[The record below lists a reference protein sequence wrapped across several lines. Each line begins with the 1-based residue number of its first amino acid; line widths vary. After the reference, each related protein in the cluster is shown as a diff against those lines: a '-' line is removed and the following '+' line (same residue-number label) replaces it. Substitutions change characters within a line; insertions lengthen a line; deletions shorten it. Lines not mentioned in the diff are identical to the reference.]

1 MNRSANA
8 ALAKVR
14 AMYGQ
19 MLTRTQY
26 DDLIRRQS
34 VQEIS
39 AYLREK
45 TSYAAALS
53 GVQDSAIHRGQ
64 LANLLHKDLFHQY
77 IRLVR
82 FLGPHHHMG
91 FYVVMD
97 MEINLILTCMRDLI
111 SGHPGTMV
119 AEIPAFMSAYA
130 SFDLFALA
138 QVRDFSQLLET
149 VANTPYG
156 TVLRQ
161 CAQADVRDGRVD
173 YTAVEVALRTYYY
186 TTLLGYCAKLHG
198 ESRRQ
203 VQELISL
210 RAETSNLNTIF
221 RLKTTFQA
229 PPERIRKMLLPV
241 RCRIGEKQLDRLV
254 EARDAQTFM
263 KMLCSI
269 SPYKRALSPEMN
281 YIESGTEAIRCG
293 LIRHKLH
300 FSTDPQVV
308 FLAFILLRQIEAEN
322 IIRVIEGVRYQLPP
336 ERIGSL
342 LCH

>member
-1 MNRSANA
+1 MNKSANA
-8 ALAKVR
+8 VLAKVR

-19 MLTRTQY
+19 MLTQAQY

-53 GVQDSAIHRGQ
+53 EVQDSAIHRGQ
-64 LANLLHKDLFHQY
+64 LENLLHKDLFHQY

-82 FLGPHHHMG
+82 FLGAQNRMG

-97 MEINLILTCMRDLI
+97 MEINLILACIRDLI
-111 SGHPGTMV
+111 SGHPGAML
-119 AEIPAFMSAYA
+119 AEIPAFMSPYA

-138 QVRDFSQLLET
+138 RVQDFPQLLET
-149 VANTPYG
+149 VAHTPYG
-156 TVLRQ
+156 PVLQQ
-161 CAQADVRDGRVD
+161 CAQSHAREGGMD
-173 YTAVEVALRTYYY
+173 YTAFEVALRTYYY
-186 TTLLGYCAKLHG
+186 TTLLGYCGKLRG
-198 ESRRQ
+198 NNRRQ

-221 RLKTTFQA
+221 RLKTTFHA
-229 PPERIRKMLLPV
+229 PPERIREMLLPV
-241 RCRIGEKQLDRLV
+241 HCRIGEKQLDRLV
-254 EARDAQTFM
+254 EARDAQAFM

-269 SPYKRALSPEMN
+269 APYRRALSPEMS

-293 LIRHKLH
+293 LIQQKLH

-342 LCH
+342 LCR